1 MNHLSMNHAAAADVY
16 RRSSVENA
24 PPIKVIR
31 LLYEGA
37 IRFVVKAQEL
47 DPKNPRSEFV
57 EYTSR
62 ADAIV
67 TELRA
72 ALDHS
77 LNDEVTDS
85 LEQLYLFCGAELSK
99 ALLQRTAEP
108 LPAVEKILRTL
119 LDGWRH
125 VEAETTRTAA

>member
-1 MNHLSMNHAAAADVY
+1 MNHAEAADVY
-16 RRSSVENA
+16 RRSAVENA
-24 PPIKVIR
+24 PPIKVVR

-37 IRFVVKAQEL
+37 LRFLAKAREC
-47 DPKNPRSEFV
+47 DPRSPRSEFV

-62 ADAIV
+62 ADMIV

-85 LEQLYLFCGAELSK
+85 LEQLYLFCGAELAK
-99 ALLQRTAEP
+99 ALIGRTAAP
-108 LPAVEKILRTL
+108 IPGVERVLRTL
-119 LDGWRH
+119 LEGWQH
-125 VEAETTRTAA
+125 VEAQSTRTV

>member
-1 MNHLSMNHAAAADVY
+1 MNHAAAADVY
-16 RRSSVENA
+16 RRSAIENA

-37 IRFVVKAQEL
+37 LRFLAKAREC
-47 DPKNPRSEFV
+47 DPRDPRSEFGD
-57 EYTSR
+57 YTSR
-62 ADAIV
+62 ADMII

-85 LEQLYLFCGAELSK
+85 LEQLYLFCGTELSK
-99 ALLQRTAEP
+99 ALLNRTAAP
-108 LPAVEKILRTL
+108 IPGVERVLRTL
-119 LDGWRH
+119 LEGWQH
-125 VEAETTRTAA
+125 VEAQSTRTA

>member
-1 MNHLSMNHAAAADVY
+1 MNHAAAADVY
-16 RRSSVENA
+16 RRNSVENA
-24 PPIKVIR
+24 PPIKVVR

-37 IRFVVKAQEL
+37 IRFLAKAREF
-47 DPKNPRSEFV
+47 DPKDPRSPFV

-77 LNDEVTDS
+77 LNDEVTDN

-99 ALLQRTAEP
+99 ALIERTAAP
-108 LPAVEKILRTL
+108 LPGVERVLRTL
-119 LDGWRH
+119 LEGWQH
-125 VEAETTRTAA
+125 VEMETTRTA

>member
-1 MNHLSMNHAAAADVY
+1 MNHAAAADVY
-16 RRSSVENA
+16 RRSAVENA

-37 IRFVVKAQEL
+37 LRFLAKARNC
-47 DPKNPRSEFV
+47 DPLNPRSEFV
-57 EYTSR
+57 EYTTR

-77 LNDEVTDS
+77 LNDEVTEG
-85 LEQLYLFCGAELSK
+85 LEQLYLFCESELAH
-99 ALLQRTAEP
+99 ALLQRTQAP
-108 LPAVEKILRTL
+108 IPSVERVLKTL
-119 LDGWRH
+119 LEGWQH
-125 VEAETTRTAA
+125 VEAETTRTA

>member
-1 MNHLSMNHAAAADVY
+1 MNHAAAADVY
-16 RRSSVENA
+16 RRSAIENA

-37 IRFVVKAQEL
+37 LRFLAKAREC
-47 DPKNPRSEFV
+47 DPRDPRSEFV
-57 EYTSR
+57 DYTSR
-62 ADAIV
+62 ADMII

-85 LEQLYLFCGAELSK
+85 LEQLYLFCGTELSK
-99 ALLQRTAEP
+99 ALLNRTAAP
-108 LPAVEKILRTL
+108 IPSVERVLRTL
-119 LDGWRH
+119 LEGWQH
-125 VEAETTRTAA
+125 VEAQSTRTA

>member
-1 MNHLSMNHAAAADVY
+1 MNHAAAADVY
-16 RRSSVENA
+16 RRSSIENA
-24 PPIKVIR
+24 PPIKVVR

-37 IRFVVKAQEL
+37 LRFLAKAREC
-47 DPKNPRSEFV
+47 DPRDLRSEFV

-62 ADAIV
+62 ADTIV

-85 LEQLYLFCGAELSK
+85 LEQLYLFCGTELSK
-99 ALLQRTAEP
+99 ALLDRSAAP
-108 LPAVEKILRTL
+108 IPAVERVLRTL
-119 LDGWRH
+119 LDGWQH
-125 VEAETTRTAA
+125 VEAETTRTG

>member
-1 MNHLSMNHAAAADVY
+1 MNHAAAADVY
-16 RRSSVENA
+16 RRSAIENA

-37 IRFVVKAQEL
+37 LRFLAKAREC
-47 DPKNPRSEFV
+47 DPRDPRSEFV
-57 EYTSR
+57 DYTSR
-62 ADAIV
+62 ADMII

-85 LEQLYLFCGAELSK
+85 LEQLYLFCGTELSK
-99 ALLQRTAEP
+99 ALLNRTAAP
-108 LPAVEKILRTL
+108 IPGVERVLRTL
-119 LDGWRH
+119 LEGWQH
-125 VEAETTRTAA
+125 VEAQSTRTA